1 MRSGLSI
8 LNGAGLISKSIE
20 KNNIAPNE
28 TQRIRPSFAKLLEL
42 VRTGAGQRLPAPGW
56 RGPVSTNMSACLRKP
71 KSPSPGPSSMS
82 SRHEAAFLTS
92 WRRSIG
98 SRAAAK
104 THWKQSN
111 HSDYSKHTYLLWS
124 DTEFSFCVANAH
136 PRPSSLGM
144 TRPNRAAVIVN
155 AKR

>member
-1 MRSGLSI
+1 MLEEAEIALARAELHV
-8 LNGAGLISKSIE
+8 IE
-20 KNNIAPNE
+20 P
-28 TQRIRPSFAKLLEL
+28 
-42 VRTGAGQRLPAPGW
+42 
-56 RGPVSTNMSACLRKP
+56 
-71 KSPSPGPSSMS
+71 
-82 SRHEAAFLTS
+82 EAAFLTS
-92 WRRSIG
+92 WRRSID

-111 HSDYSKHTYLLWS
+111 HLDYSKHTYLLWS